1 MKSNES
7 VGQNLSQQLVYYLMA
22 QIEQN
27 IQRSGSNLID
37 ESFTE
42 PSLVTLFPKIDCGLY
57 GLLWGLHCLL
67 TKKPA
72 DNGSW

>member
-37 ESFTE
+37 DSL
-42 PSLVTLFPKIDCGLY
+42 PSPVYVATLFPKLIVVFMAY
-57 GLLWGLHCLL
+57 YEVYIVY
-67 TKKPA
+67 
-72 DNGSW
+72 

>member
-27 IQRSGSNLID
+27 IPRSGSNLLMIHYQAQ
-37 ESFTE
+37 
-42 PSLVTLFPKIDCGLY
+42 PSLVTL
-57 GLLWGLHCLL
+57 
-67 TKKPA
+67 A
-72 DNGSW
+72 SSQN

>member
-27 IQRSGSNLID
+27 IRDLAATLLMIHYRAQPSNAL
-37 ESFTE
+37 
-42 PSLVTLFPKIDCGLY
+42 PKIDCGLY
-57 GLLWGLHCLL
+57 GLL
-67 TKKPA
+67 
-72 DNGSW
+72 